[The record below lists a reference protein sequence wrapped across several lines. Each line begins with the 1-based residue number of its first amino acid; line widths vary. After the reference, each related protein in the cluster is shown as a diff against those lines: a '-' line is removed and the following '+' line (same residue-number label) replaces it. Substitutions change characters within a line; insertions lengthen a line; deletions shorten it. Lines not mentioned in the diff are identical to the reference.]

1 MAKLYYV
8 GSVTVKRREGKVG
21 WYAYYR
27 DGSGTQRLRSL
38 KTRNLHEA
46 RARAQLISEALSS
59 GTDQPVSYTRLTLP
73 TILRV

>member
-1 MAKLYYV
+1 MAKHYYV

-27 DGSGTQRLRSL
+27 DGSSTQRLRSL

-46 RARAQLISEALSS
+46 RVKPWVSWTLI
-59 GTDQPVSYTRLTLP
+59 
-73 TILRV
+73 

>member
-1 MAKLYYV
+1 RKGAFMAKLYYV

-27 DGSGTQRLRSL
+27 DGSSTQRLRSL

-46 RARAQLISEALSS
+46 RAQLISEALSS
-59 GTDQPVSYTRLTLP
+59 GTDQRWGCLSL
-73 TILRV
+73 